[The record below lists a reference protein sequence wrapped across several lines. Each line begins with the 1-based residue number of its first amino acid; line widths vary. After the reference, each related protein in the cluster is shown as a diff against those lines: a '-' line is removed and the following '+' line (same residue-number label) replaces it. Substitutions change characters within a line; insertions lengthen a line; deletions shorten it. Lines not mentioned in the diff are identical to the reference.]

1 MLIFAIITDKTSSL
15 RSQVDDYINGT
26 QRLVLKTMGQI
37 GVIGP
42 ADPLPEEYAIAQS
55 VGRQIAGHHET
66 LVCGGLSGIMEAA
79 CKGAK
84 EQDGLT
90 VGIVPDTSN
99 GNGFLDIVIRTG
111 IGHARNAIIAQS
123 ADAVI
128 AIGGSYGTLS
138 EIAIALK
145 MKRPVFGIKTWDIK
159 GVIQCMTPEEAVLR
173 AVNAARLFP
182 LYRTPRAGPESP

>member
-1 MLIFAIITDKTSSL
+1 
-15 RSQVDDYINGT
+15 
-26 QRLVLKTMGQI
+26 MGQI
-37 GVIGP
+37 AVVG
-42 ADPLPEEYAIAQS
+42 ASDPEPEEYKAAYIVGSLIAKN
-55 VGRQIAGHHET
+55 HET

-99 GNGFLDIVIRTG
+99 GNRFLDIVIRTG
-111 IGHARNAIIAQS
+111 LGHARNVIIAQS

-145 MKRPVFGIKTWDIK
+145 MKLPVFGIKTWDIE
-159 GVIQCMTPEEAVLR
+159 GVIQCTTPEEAVLR
-173 AVNAARLFP
+173 AVNAAAHP
-182 LYRTPRAGPESP
+182 SPGYRTLRAGPGSP

>member
-1 MLIFAIITDKTSSL
+1 
-15 RSQVDDYINGT
+15 
-26 QRLVLKTMGQI
+26 MGQI

-42 ADPLPEEYAIAQS
+42 ADPSPEEYEIART
-55 VGRQIAGHHET
+55 VGRLIAGHHEM
-66 LVCGGLSGIMEAA
+66 LVCGGLDGVMEAA

-90 VGIVPDTSN
+90 IGIVPDTSN

-111 IGHARNAIIAQS
+111 LGYARNVLIAQS
-123 ADAVI
+123 SDAVI

-145 MKRPVFGIKTWDIK
+145 TKRQVFGIKPWDIE
-159 GVIQCMTPEEAVLR
+159 GVMKCVTPKEAVLR
-173 AVNAARLFP
+173 AMSAAHQFS
-182 LYRTPRAGPESP
+182 LYRSPQACPGSP